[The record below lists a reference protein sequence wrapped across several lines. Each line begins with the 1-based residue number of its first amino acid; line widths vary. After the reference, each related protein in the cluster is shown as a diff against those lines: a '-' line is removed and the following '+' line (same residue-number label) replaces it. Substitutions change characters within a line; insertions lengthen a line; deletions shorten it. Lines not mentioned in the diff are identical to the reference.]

1 MKILGVFFGNVNVEQ
16 DNWQPKL
23 NKLEKSL
30 SLWRFRSLSLL
41 GKSLIINVLGFSK
54 FTYLARVLPMPSWVL
69 TSINALVWPFLWG
82 SKMET
87 VARNTC
93 FLKPCQGELGIVN
106 LKVKACA
113 LRSVGLLSALADP
126 ADSCFFVCRYF
137 VATSISS
144 LRTEWRHLRSNS
156 LPNASSPTIFYSE
169 CIDTLVKVSD
179 AELNSRAIYYKLLAI
194 ESSPP
199 LLPRQ
204 WAHMIGPRFSI
215 DRHWSR
221 VRDAFTEN
229 YKNDI
234 LWLITLRGTKVR
246 DSLFNWGCIS
256 SPICASCN
264 RRETIDHCFLRG

>member
-1 MKILGVFFGNVNVEQ
+1 
-16 DNWQPKL
+16 
-23 NKLEKSL
+23 
-30 SLWRFRSLSLL
+30 
-41 GKSLIINVLGFSK
+41 
-54 FTYLARVLPMPSWVL
+54 MPSWVL

-82 SKMET
+82 SRMET

-93 FLKPCQGELGIVN
+93 FLKPCQGGLGIVN

-113 LRSVGLLSALADP
+113 LRSVGLLSALANP

-169 CIDTLVKVSD
+169 CIGTLAKVSD

-204 WAHMIGPRFSI
+204 WTHMIGPGFSI

-234 LWLITLRGTKVR
+234 LSLITLRGTKVR

-264 RRETIDHCFLRG
+264 RRGTIDHCFLRG